1 MLTSR
6 RRGFTLIE
14 LLVVIAII
22 AVLIALLLPAVQQA
36 REAARRTQC
45 RNNLKQLGLALHNY
59 HDVFGRFMP
68 GIVSRYDVNGATGAA
83 CPDLLGPG
91 GANPGEAGCFA
102 WGTFLLPYVDQANVY
117 NVLSPGNLFLEQVAS
132 TTAGLAALQ
141 TPLATFRCPSDT
153 GPALNNFD
161 NTLGGHEM
169 VAANYSRFIVNTAG
183 TKLPIATSNYMVCA
197 NPSDSTTPAICP
209 TQYGPPLGLASQ
221 NSSVGVRDITDG
233 TSNTFAIG
241 ERAWK
246 FNNLIA
252 GAGTIY
258 GVSAAPGANI
268 DQSASWNLK
277 SAFTNVASL
286 TYDGLNFSPG
296 VPGSGGQ
303 RAHQARAFNSPH
315 TGGVFFLLCDGSVR
329 FVSENID
336 QRKGSAGTAGY
347 PADMVTNTLGRL
359 AARNDGLVVGEF

>member
-1 MLTSR
+1 MPTSR

-68 GIVSRYDVNGATGAA
+68 GIVSRVIQTGAPGVA
-83 CPDLLGPG
+83 CANLGTAGSLEPG
-91 GANPGEAGCFA
+91 CWA
-102 WGTFLLPYVDQANVY
+102 WGTFLLPYIDQAPLY
-117 NVLSPGNLFLEQVAS
+117 NIFNPGPFNLEQVAS
-132 TTAGLAALQ
+132 TTAGLNGLQ
-141 TPLATFRCPSDT
+141 TPLAAFRCPTDT
-153 GPALNNFD
+153 GPNLNNFD

-183 TKLPIATSNYMVCA
+183 TKLPIATSNYMICS

-209 TQYGPPLGLASQ
+209 TQYGPPLGLAAQ
-221 NSSVGVRDITDG
+221 NSNVGVRDITDG

-268 DQSASWNLK
+268 DQSASWNIK
-277 SAFTNVASL
+277 SAYTNVASL

-303 RAHQARAFNSPH
+303 RAHQSRAFNSPH
-315 TGGVFFLLCDGSVR
+315 TGGVFFLMCDGAVR

-359 AARNDGLVVGEF
+359 AARNDGLVIGDF